1 MQLYYTCLNTQNIR
15 LHRRCR
21 GVVVSNTNGPTVE
34 ICAFCN
40 WPKIV
45 QMHHFDLTWPEHR
58 LYMGQLRPPKPQLPP
73 NLDPLGSNFGP
84 TWRQHAPVWEQLCPK
99 LRSIWLQNGGHG
111 RPNPKSSKSPF
122 SLVFSMF
129 FGYWWRF
136 VWSNVPHVGSRLGPT
151 WCEAVA
157 KRAPSCAMLTWTFM
171 CITWLQFGVHL
182 DGSGP
187 TSARHDQLAT
197 TWAPGPKT
205 MQPGPNLQ
213 TQCGTLKAYIFTTTA
228 ISNVFWL
235 WWGFVQ
241 GHVAHIG
248 PVSGPTRGQMPP
260 HRTKLRPS
268 SGQVGPKLKPTGR
281 KLRPLLLRSTK
292 GQGRPSLTPV
302 GFWLGQSRPAS
313 FLSVLFPWCGR
324 ISSRSDSKNIF
335 SWAVSKYHQISPS
348 ISTYVYAFTGF
359 EYLLRVYQG
368 CPSTGDSARFS
379 PACEAVVGSERMLRG
394 RKFSWRI
401 KIAGKM
407 GMPSKTLSKNV
418 LNTKELLSP
427 KIGNKMKFG
436 TTHKSSNIPKKIS
449 RSAAKGHFVVGGA
462 HTALPFR
469 HWVGKVKIPVNPTR

>member
-58 LYMGQLRPPKPQLPP
+58 LYLGQLRPPRPQLPP

-99 LRSIWLQNGGHG
+99 LRSIWLQNGGHS

-187 TSARHDQLAT
+187 NFSPTWPIGDDLSSRAQDNATRAKFADSMWHAENLHFYHYRYFQRFLALMGVRARPCCPH
-197 TWAPGPKT
+197 WA
-205 MQPGPNLQ
+205 
-213 TQCGTLKAYIFTTTA
+213 C
-228 ISNVFWL
+228 
-235 WWGFVQ
+235 
-241 GHVAHIG
+241 
-248 PVSGPTRGQMPP
+248 
-260 HRTKLRPS
+260 LRPN
-268 SGQVGPKLKPTGR
+268 
-281 KLRPLLLRSTK
+281 
-292 GQGRPSLTPV
+292 
-302 GFWLGQSRPAS
+302 SRPDAS
-313 FLSVLFPWCGR
+313 TQDQVAPQF
-324 ISSRSDSKNIF
+324 RS
-335 SWAVSKYHQISPS
+335 SWAQVEANWPQ
-348 ISTYVYAFTGF
+348 FT
-359 EYLLRVYQG
+359 
-368 CPSTGDSARFS
+368 PT
-379 PACEAVVGSERMLRG
+379 PA
-394 RKFSWRI
+394 
-401 KIAGKM
+401 
-407 GMPSKTLSKNV
+407 P
-418 LNTKELLSP
+418 LN
-427 KIGNKMKFG
+427 
-436 TTHKSSNIPKKIS
+436 
-449 RSAAKGHFVVGGA
+449 
-462 HTALPFR
+462 
-469 HWVGKVKIPVNPTR
+469 